1 MNSVIK
7 YFLLFIL
14 CVVFFEAGLFSANT
28 IVSGE
33 PPNINSLIEM
43 QLDGINALIQLLQGT
58 QNTTQQSV
66 DINNQDDLAQALQS
80 KSDMDGV
87 NLQTLS
93 AYTNESTSND
103 QINITIT
110 VQAYKT
116 TTTGDNTTNGSIVIK
131 PNETYSITATAIGTV
146 TNGGVTV
153 DINSIVITTVRKLYT
168 NTENGS

>member
-87 NLQTLS
+87 NIQTLS

-116 TTTGDNTTNGSIVIK
+116 TTTGDNVTNGSIVIK

>member
-43 QLDGINALIQLLQGT
+43 QLDGINALISLLQGNQNST
-58 QNTTQQSV
+58 QKSV

-87 NLQTLS
+87 NIQTLS

-116 TTTGDNTTNGSIVIK
+116 TTTGDNVTNGSIVIK

>member
-87 NLQTLS
+87 NIQTLS

-116 TTTGDNTTNGSIVIK
+116 TTTGDNVTNGSIVIK

-153 DINSIVITTVRKLYT
+153 DINSIVITTIRKLYT